1 MSNCLEEYVM
11 VIEGEKNFN
20 TSEAPL
26 IPTLIGC
33 KYLTKKNW
41 VVMIDLPAGNMAFN
55 NYVMNIKD
63 ITFATLKTD
72 LQFAFL
78 TCQLVS
84 QEVHNNYC
92 LVILK
97 RLRLSTTFTVNG

>member
-1 MSNCLEEYVM
+1 M
-11 VIEGEKNFN
+11 V
-20 TSEAPL
+20 
-26 IPTLIGC
+26 
-33 KYLTKKNW
+33 
-41 VVMIDLPAGNMAFN
+41 DLPAGNVAFN

-84 QEVHNNYC
+84 QEVIIIIVWSYW
-92 LVILK
+92 
-97 RLRLSTTFTVNG
+97 RDWG

>member
-1 MSNCLEEYVM
+1 
-11 VIEGEKNFN
+11 
-20 TSEAPL
+20 
-26 IPTLIGC
+26 
-33 KYLTKKNW
+33 
-41 VVMIDLPAGNMAFN
+41 MINLPAGNVAIN

-84 QEVHNNYC
+84 QEV
-92 LVILK
+92 VIII
-97 RLRLSTTFTVNG
+97 V

>member
-1 MSNCLEEYVM
+1 
-11 VIEGEKNFN
+11 
-20 TSEAPL
+20 
-26 IPTLIGC
+26 
-33 KYLTKKNW
+33 
-41 VVMIDLPAGNMAFN
+41 MIDLPASNVAFIN
-55 NYVMNIKD
+55 SIMNLKD
-63 ITFATLKTD
+63 ITFTTLKTD

-97 RLRLSTTFTVNG
+97 RLRLSTTFTANG

>member
-1 MSNCLEEYVM
+1 MKILTGNCMSNCLEEYVM

-84 QEVHNNYC
+84 QEVIIII
-92 LVILK
+92 V
-97 RLRLSTTFTVNG
+97 

>member
-1 MSNCLEEYVM
+1 
-11 VIEGEKNFN
+11 
-20 TSEAPL
+20 
-26 IPTLIGC
+26 
-33 KYLTKKNW
+33 
-41 VVMIDLPAGNMAFN
+41 
-55 NYVMNIKD
+55 MNIKD

-84 QEVHNNYC
+84 QNNYC

>member
-1 MSNCLEEYVM
+1 
-11 VIEGEKNFN
+11 
-20 TSEAPL
+20 
-26 IPTLIGC
+26 
-33 KYLTKKNW
+33 
-41 VVMIDLPAGNMAFN
+41 
-55 NYVMNIKD
+55 MNIKD
-63 ITFATLKTD
+63 ITFTTLKTD

-97 RLRLSTTFTVNG
+97 RLRLSTTFTANG

>member
-1 MSNCLEEYVM
+1 MKILTGNCRSNSLEEYVM

-33 KYLTKKNW
+33 KDLKNW
-41 VVMIDLPAGNMAFN
+41 VVMIDLPASNVAFI
-55 NYVMNIKD
+55 NYIMNIKD
-63 ITFATLKTD
+63 ITFTTLKTD

-84 QEVHNNYC
+84 QEVIIIIVWSY
-92 LVILK
+92 
-97 RLRLSTTFTVNG
+97 